1 VWYVQKNKEPRHM
14 ENYFILFENQVRRL
28 RRVSVASSALAVVCC
43 VLTLYFWS
51 TGSHAY
57 AQPGETHDL
66 RLRSLTIVDEKGT
79 PRIVLAAP
87 LPDPKYGKRPKP
99 AAGILIFDDS
109 GSERGGYVTS
119 DGKDAEAY
127 LTLDNAAGGQAAMFL
142 ANAQKGATLV
152 VTNADGDAIG
162 MTTAFSRPV
171 FQVTEGKKVIFKQPP
186 DAPDVK

>member
-1 VWYVQKNKEPRHM
+1 M
-14 ENYFILFENQVRRL
+14 ENHIALLENQIRRL
-28 RRVSVASSALAVVCC
+28 RLASFVSSALVVLCC

-57 AQPGETHDL
+57 AQASEAHDL

-79 PRIVLAAP
+79 PRVVLAAP

-99 AAGILIFDDS
+99 AAGILIFDDA

-119 DGKDAEAY
+119 DGKDAEVY
-127 LTLDNAAGGQAAMFL
+127 LTLDNASGGQAAMFL

-152 VTNADGDAIG
+152 VTNNDGDAVG

-171 FQVTEGKKVIFKQPP
+171 FQVSERKKVIFKQPP